1 MESKVQRSL
10 RVILAIAAKDMVDAI
25 KNKSI
30 LSQVFTLA
38 FIIVLYRFL
47 PSFDNWD
54 ALPRLALYDVDHSR
68 LTAVMEDSPSFDLIL
83 TDSQQAMEAY
93 VEDQEVV
100 VLGLVLPSEFDRR
113 INVGEGIAL
122 DGYFVHWAS
131 DSQIS
136 EAKTFFEEELSEL
149 AGSPIKIQ
157 TEGNIVYTIPDSR
170 GLPFLVS
177 LTVVLVM
184 VISSVFIVPL
194 LMLEEKQSKTLD
206 ALLVSPADASLV
218 VLGKA
223 VSGSLYCFIGAGA
236 VLALNHNLVT
246 QWGLVFLTACCGVL
260 FSVGIGLWLGS
271 VFEVKQQLT
280 LWGFVLLNAL
290 CVPMFLSLMDDILPS
305 AVMTVLHCLPTVALM
320 KLFRISFSDDA
331 SIAVFG
337 PELAL
342 VLVSV
347 GTVLGAVVWVV
358 RRSDR

>member
-1 MESKVQRSL
+1 MKELPGMESKVQRGL

-30 LSQVFTLA
+30 LSQVFTLV

-47 PSFDNWD
+47 PSFDNWN

-68 LTAVMEDSPSFDLIL
+68 LTAVME
-83 TDSQQAMEAY
+83 
-93 VEDQEVV
+93 
-100 VLGLVLPSEFDRR
+100 DRR

-136 EAKTFFEEELSEL
+136 EAKAFFENELGQL

-184 VISSVFIVPL
+184 VIASVFIVPL

-236 VLALNHNLVT
+236 VLALNHNLIT

-305 AVMTVLHCLPTVALM
+305 AVVTVIHALPTVALM

-342 VLVSV
+342 VLVSA
-347 GTVLGAVVWVV
+347 GIVLGAVVWVV